1 MDLYAYLL
9 LPTGIP
15 NTPAARQAETD
26 AMTAHFQHLQGLRDG
41 CVLNLPA
48 VGGQADFGLVVFK
61 TESLDRARDT
71 MYNDPLITEGL
82 MTGMCVPFQ
91 FVLRGEMMAVEEAAT
106 EG

>member
-26 AMTAHFQHLQGLRDG
+26 AMTAHFQHLQNLRDG
-41 CVLNLPA
+41 RVLNLAA
-48 VGGQADFGLVVFK
+48 VGGQADFGLVVFRA
-61 TESLDRARDT
+61 ESLARAQAT
-71 MYNDPLITEGL
+71 MYDDPLITEGL

-91 FVLRGEMMAVEEAAT
+91 FVLRGEEVVAPTA
-106 EG
+106 